1 MSQTSENGKK
11 PNFGPNYGPLDPN
24 LDLQTFFMGL
34 PLPDVRHCC
43 KLSLYVISR
52 KTNEWNLRK
61 WQKHLIKGPDFGSFS
76 PNLCLHFFNGFYH
89 Y

>member
-43 KLSLYVISR
+43 ELSLYVISR

-61 WQKHLIKGPDFGSFS
+61 WQKHLI
-76 PNLCLHFFNGFYH
+76 
-89 Y
+89 